1 MRWTQF
7 LEIVE
12 GVRAT
17 GNGRGG
23 RIRAHPG
30 RSAAF
35 VRWPTSGGVFV
46 WMTESP
52 VGGKAVVRVAMDILM
67 PLGISFFNYGGGIVF
82 PLNGG
87 GRAQAPAV
95 VQGRRP
101 RANPA
106 VVAAVAPQA
115 RRIPGREEAAE
126 EIAREVSREVARP
139 PREGRETLDIEAGW
153 GGRKS
158 SGSGG
163 GRERSEYTR
172 KG

>member
-1 MRWTQF
+1 
-7 LEIVE
+7 VE
-12 GVRAT
+12 GVRANA
-17 GNGRGG
+17 GGRGA

-46 WMTESP
+46 LISQSP
-52 VGGKAVVRVAMDILM
+52 VEGKVVVRVAMDILT
-67 PLGISFFNYGGGIVF
+67 PRGISFFNYGGGIVF

-101 RANPA
+101 RGNPG
-106 VVAAVAPQA
+106 VVAAVAPQVG
-115 RRIPGREEAAE
+115 RIPGREEAAE

-139 PREGRETLDIEAGW
+139 PREGRETLDREW

-158 SGSGG
+158 TGSGG
-163 GRERSEYTR
+163 GRQRSESTR